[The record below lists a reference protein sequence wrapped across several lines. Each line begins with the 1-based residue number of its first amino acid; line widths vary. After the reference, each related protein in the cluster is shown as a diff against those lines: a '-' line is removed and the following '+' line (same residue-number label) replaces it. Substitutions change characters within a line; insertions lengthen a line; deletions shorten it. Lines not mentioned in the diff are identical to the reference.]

1 MFDLLE
7 PILLLLAGEIIRSIL
22 LDDGLLE
29 RASPDLNLA
38 VSDKR
43 AAISLLRLKV
53 RGIQMELA
61 IEVSDAVDCPRV
73 LSLALVV
80 PLYSQPDV
88 TARLGVVN
96 QLACVPD
103 ASEDR
108 AQEDSLTQKMCVF
121 RVGLNWAACFR
132 LFNHY
137 YCVIK

>member
-1 MFDLLE
+1 MLDLLE

-22 LDDGLLE
+22 FDDGLLE
-29 RASPDLNLA
+29 RASPDLNLP
-38 VSDKR
+38 VPDKR

-73 LSLALVV
+73 LSLALIV

-108 AQEDSLTQKMCVF
+108 A
-121 RVGLNWAACFR
+121 
-132 LFNHY
+132 
-137 YCVIK
+137 